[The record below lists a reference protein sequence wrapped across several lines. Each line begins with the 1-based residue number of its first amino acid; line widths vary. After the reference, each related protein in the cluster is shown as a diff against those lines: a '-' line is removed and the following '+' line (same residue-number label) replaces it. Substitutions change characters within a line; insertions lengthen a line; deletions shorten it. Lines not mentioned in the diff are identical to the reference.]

1 MRGKKFVIAGAA
13 AAAAA
18 VVAGRVVLAMWT
30 AGGTGSGQALAY
42 TAQPVTM
49 NAVSLSNSAASL
61 FPGGP
66 AGNVYIQIVNP
77 NPYPVEINTLQ
88 WGTPTSNLPTACASS
103 NISVDTNAPST
114 GFKIDV
120 PANGQTNVLTV
131 NGVLDLSAAATNGC
145 QGVGFSAPVTLIGQ
159 QLP

>member
-1 MRGKKFVIAGAA
+1 MRGKKFVIAGGA

-18 VVAGRVVLAMWT
+18 VVAGRVVFAMWT

-42 TAQPVTM
+42 VAQPVTM

-77 NPYPVEINTLQ
+77 NPYPVEITTLQ
-88 WGTPTSNLPTACASS
+88 WGTPTSNIPTACPSS
-103 NISVDTNAPST
+103 VISVDSGAPTT
-114 GFKIDV
+114 GFHLDV
-120 PANGQTNVLTV
+120 PANATSAVIQI
-131 NGVLDLSAAATNGC
+131 NGVLDLSSAATNGC